1 MDYLTL
7 VRESCQDTRMLVSIC
22 ISNMIHVISNDY
34 KVIQKREKEKAMLVS
49 VDREL
54 CNAIFVAGIMDIGLS
69 EEKVLLSFSLGV

>member
-1 MDYLTL
+1 
-7 VRESCQDTRMLVSIC
+7 
-22 ISNMIHVISNDY
+22 MIHVISNDY
-34 KVIQKREKEKAMLVS
+34 KVTQKREKEKAMLVS